1 MFYEKPYTRNLKKK
15 VKKKKKKVTEKIVT
29 FHIISRTAKW
39 MTPESS
45 AFLQI
50 WQITDLT
57 RWSDSVPNDPLMSSE
72 FIWYE
77 KY

>member
-1 MFYEKPYTRNLKKK
+1 
-15 VKKKKKKVTEKIVT
+15 
-29 FHIISRTAKW
+29 

-72 FIWYE
+72 SIWYE
-77 KY
+77 KYQVSVSCYVLINSGLFARAPSSSL